1 MTDISA
7 FFHTIRLPAMPE
19 AAQALIRTLDRE
31 DASASR
37 VRAIIEKDSAL
48 SATLLRM
55 ANSALFGLSQRVSS
69 LDAAINLVGMSQI
82 RNHAIMVCLR
92 NTFPV
97 APGLDRQA
105 FWQGCVS
112 NAAYGHWLAG
122 HAGLDPQTAWLSA
135 LLLRLGE
142 LILAQK
148 DASAIEAIERLPCRP
163 GERWARE
170 KMLTGYDEGQIS
182 AELGRRWDFPPEM
195 VQALDEASAPLQA
208 SELSRLAAVVH
219 LAALM
224 ADSTAIGTRL
234 LDALPADV
242 LTALQLDLAGLEAG
256 LPDVRGLLDMA
267 GMD

>member
-7 FFHTIRLPAMPE
+7 FFSTIRLPAMPE

-37 VRAIIEKDSAL
+37 VRALIEKDAAL

-55 ANSALFGLSQRVSS
+55 ANSALFGLSQRVST

-82 RNHAIMVCLR
+82 RNHAILVCLR
-92 NTFPV
+92 NAFPTV
-97 APGLDRQA
+97 PGLERQA

-112 NAAYGHWLAG
+112 NAAYGQWLAG

-142 LILAQK
+142 LIMAQK
-148 DASAIEAIERLPCRP
+148 EAAAIEAIERAPCLP

-170 KMLTGYDEGQIS
+170 KALLGYDEGQIS
-182 AELGRRWDFPPEM
+182 AELGRRWDFPPDM

-208 SELSRLAAVVH
+208 NSLSRMAAVVH

-224 ADSTAIGTRL
+224 TDSTATGARL
-234 LDALPADV
+234 LQTLPADV
-242 LTALQLDLAGLEAG
+242 LAALHLDLNGMETSLPDVHGLLDLATV
-256 LPDVRGLLDMA
+256 D
-267 GMD
+267 